1 MLGHRITAMSDVIV
15 LHATLPRDGGAQ
27 RVQRWLHELPYAYR
41 LELERRDPARRL
53 ASVCGIE
60 LALDGAACVGAAMDV
75 SRLRFPQDGKPVF
88 DDGPSFSVSHT
99 PTRVAVALS
108 TACDVGLDVED
119 AGNAARD
126 EGLRERLRRW
136 TATEAVLKALGVGVA
151 RAGDVRL
158 APRLDLA
165 ILDGQT
171 VCLQAV
177 NLGADVV
184 AHVAGSRPLS
194 RVKVEERRL

>member
-108 TACDVGLDVED
+108 AACDIGLDVED
-119 AGNAARD
+119 AEAAGD
-126 EGLRERLRRW
+126 DGLRSRLRRW
-136 TATEAVLKALGVGVA
+136 TATEATLKALGAGVA
-151 RAGDVRL
+151 RAGHVRL

-165 ILDGQT
+165 ILDGRT
-171 VCLQAV
+171 VYLQAV

-184 AHVAGSRPLS
+184 AHVAGSRPLA
-194 RVKVEERRL
+194 RVQTEERRL